1 MGGGDHWRWAL
12 MDGVDDLG
20 VVDPAQVDR
29 GDGEI
34 GMPELG
40 LDNEQRHPLAR
51 HLDRVRVAQ
60 LMRRKTPPDTGV
72 GGGVV
77 QLRADAGGRPRAA
90 GGRAAQY
97 AEQRAD
103 RECGAQLQLWAQLLP
118 CPAVHS
124 DLAALATFAT
134 AGQDRAAIHVKVA
147 LGQRERFA
155 DAQSGAPGH
164 DDQGA

>member
-1 MGGGDHWRWAL
+1 MGGGDHWRWPL

-34 GMPELG
+34 GMPELA

-72 GGGVV
+72 GGGMV

-97 AEQRAD
+97 AELGGRACSPTASLPGD
-103 RECGAQLQLWAQLLP
+103 GAGGRWP
-118 CPAVHS
+118 
-124 DLAALATFAT
+124 
-134 AGQDRAAIHVKVA
+134 
-147 LGQRERFA
+147 
-155 DAQSGAPGH
+155 GAPGAGFARRAGGEE
-164 DDQGA
+164 GAHGGRGAG